1 MLLQGRVLL
10 VSSLSLVVNLA
21 KCQGHRLRNLE
32 RGKCGEQEMGSDT
45 RRIEWT
51 KLRCMKYQLNIS
63 RGHIAVSELC
73 QFIVWPE
80 QCPCGRQVPT
90 LLPVETL
97 LLLANGS
104 AGLLAAGCWP
114 ATGLCTY
121 SIRGQLQQLPLT
133 ATQNSHNQ
141 ACLSSIM

>member
-1 MLLQGRVLL
+1 
-10 VSSLSLVVNLA
+10 
-21 KCQGHRLRNLE
+21 
-32 RGKCGEQEMGSDT
+32 MGSDT

-104 AGLLAAGCWP
+104 AGLLAAGRRQGS
-114 ATGLCTY
+114 A
-121 SIRGQLQQLPLT
+121 LT
-133 ATQNSHNQ
+133 AFGG
-141 ACLSSIM
+141 SSSSYR